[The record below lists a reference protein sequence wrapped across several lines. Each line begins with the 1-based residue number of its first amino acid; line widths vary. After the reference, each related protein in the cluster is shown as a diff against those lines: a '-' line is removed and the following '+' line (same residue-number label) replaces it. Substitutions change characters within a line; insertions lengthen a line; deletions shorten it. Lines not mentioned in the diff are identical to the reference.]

1 MVVTTGEKCIVTLTD
16 GRTIHATFLDV
27 YAHAQGRRF
36 LQTSH
41 GPKRIASQRPVLHQ
55 SESVHNFPQQ
65 THAEYMA
72 KFQHWT
78 RLQTP
83 EGGLLIIS
91 TRNIIKMESLVH
103 DILAEALP
111 HVPIDCLKRVAEFV

>member
-36 LQTSH
+36 FYQ
-41 GPKRIASQRPVLHQ
+41 SQM
-55 SESVHNFPQQ
+55 VHIFPQQ

-111 HVPIDCLKRVAEFV
+111 RVPIDCLKRVAEFV